1 MRLYSDR
8 NIIILLGLL
17 VLFTSCVSMGKIS
30 VQVSVAP
37 PRAVPDEIQSVVL
50 MNRSMTHE
58 FSNLNPD
65 SLEALFIRKKLHLD
79 NVFLDSLA
87 ADTTLRAI
95 GNALYESG
103 RFDVVIPLRRN
114 LPNINSSYNDPSPSL
129 TLAQVKQICDEF
141 KTDALLCMD
150 QFHEKVNT
158 SFNVETFSAYTN
170 EREYSAYIQVAYHSN
185 WKLYQ
190 PLEKLMIAK
199 FEVKDTISWER
210 YGSTLQNT
218 YENLPMIKEALI
230 DGAVENGENLATY
243 ISPGWKAEE
252 RSYFITNNQVA
263 DKAISLLKRNEWKE
277 AETLWLKFSQSNS
290 AGFRSQIEFNLALAA
305 EMNGKID
312 EAIAWAKKSLQSKYS
327 KVVEDYIRLLN
338 ARQENK

>member
-1 MRLYSDR
+1 
-8 NIIILLGLL
+8 
-17 VLFTSCVSMGKIS
+17 
-30 VQVSVAP
+30 
-37 PRAVPDEIQSVVL
+37 
-50 MNRSMTHE
+50 MTPE

-87 ADTTLRAI
+87 ADTTLLAI

-103 RFDVVIPLRRN
+103 RFDVVIPVRRN
-114 LPNINSSYNDPSPSL
+114 LPNINPSYNDPSPSL

-150 QFHEKVNT
+150 NFYEKVNT
-158 SFNVETFSAYTN
+158 SFNVETLSVYTN
-170 EREYSAYIQVAYHSN
+170 EKEYSAYIQVAYHSN

-218 YENLPMIKEALI
+218 YENLPMIKEALM
-230 DGAVENGENLATY
+230 DGAVENGENFAAY
-243 ISPGWKAEE
+243 ISPGWKAED
-252 RSYFITNNQVA
+252 RSYFITNNQEA
-263 DKAISLLKRNEWKE
+263 DKAIALLKRNEWKE
-277 AETLWLKFSQSNS
+277 AETVWLKFSQSNT
-290 AGFRSQIEFNLALAA
+290 AGFRSEIEYNLALAA
-305 EMNGKID
+305 EMNGNID
-312 EAIAWAKKSLQSKYS
+312 EAIAWAKKSSQSKYS
-327 KVVEDYIRLLN
+327 KVAEDYIRFLN